1 MRCIVISIV
10 ISALLTSNL
19 FSRNG
24 EPSLL
29 AEKEAAKG
37 NWSTWRGP
45 NRDGLSAETGL
56 LSSWQEHEPKL
67 TWKIKGLGD
76 GFSSV
81 AVSEGR
87 IYTMGQRDG
96 VTKMIALSTK
106 AGTKIWE
113 VDVDSEAN
121 DGPNS
126 TPSVDEDRVY
136 GLTHAGQLVCI
147 NTTSGSILWKKHFL
161 TDFKGKMESGWGY
174 SESPIIDGGN
184 LICTPGGNSAV
195 MVALNKKTGEHLW
208 SAEMPTAIGDRGHDG
223 AGYSSIVIGQITGRK
238 QYVQLTGRGVIG
250 VDSESG
256 DLLWT
261 YNRIANGVANIPTP
275 IVKGDYIFCSTGYG
289 TGAALIQ
296 IHDRNGKCEVE
307 EKYFLKGN
315 ELQNHHGGMVLVA
328 DYIYCG
334 NGHNQGYPICLNMM
348 SGEYA
353 WGPVRGPGTG
363 SAAILYADGHLY
375 FRYESGDMALIEAT
389 PGEYKLKGTFKTD
402 EINGKSWPHPVIA
415 DKKLYLRD
423 QGTLMVYNIANA
435 K

>member
-1 MRCIVISIV
+1 MRCIIISLV
-10 ISALLTSNL
+10 TLALLTPNL
-19 FSRNG
+19 SAVDG
-24 EPSLL
+24 VPSPQ
-29 AEKEAAKG
+29 AKKEAAKG
-37 NWSTWRGP
+37 NWPTWRGP

-56 LSSWQEHEPKL
+56 LSSWQERGPKL
-67 TWKIKGLGD
+67 AWKVKGLGN
-76 GFSSV
+76 GLSSV
-81 AVSEGR
+81 AVAEGR
-87 IYTMGQRDG
+87 NYTMGRRDG
-96 VTKMIALSTK
+96 ATKMIALSTK
-106 AGTKIWE
+106 DGAKIWE
-113 VDVDSEAN
+113 SDMGSEAN
-121 DGPNS
+121 EDPNS
-126 TPSVDEDRVY
+126 TPSVDGDRVY
-136 GLTHAGQLVCI
+136 GLTHAGQLVCVG
-147 NTTSGSILWKKHFL
+147 TTDGSILWRKHFP

-174 SESPIIDGGN
+174 SESSIVDGDN

-195 MVALNKKTGEHLW
+195 MVALNKRTGEHLW
-208 SAEMPTAIGDRGHDG
+208 SAEMPAVIGDRGHDG
-223 AGYSSIVIGQITGRK
+223 AGYSSIVIGQIAGRK

-250 VDSESG
+250 VDSENG
-256 DLLWT
+256 NLLWT

-296 IHDRNGKCEVE
+296 IHDRNGKYEVE

-334 NGHNQGYPICLNMM
+334 HGHNQGHPICLNMM

-389 PGEYKLKGTFKTD
+389 PEEYKLKGTFKTD

-423 QGTLMVYNIANA
+423 QGTLMAYDIA

>member
-1 MRCIVISIV
+1 MHCIIISLV
-10 ISALLTSNL
+10 TLALLTPNL
-19 FSRNG
+19 SAVDG
-24 EPSLL
+24 VPSPQ
-29 AEKEAAKG
+29 AKKEAAKG

-56 LSSWQEHEPKL
+56 LSSWQERGPKL
-67 TWKIKGLGD
+67 AWKVKGLGN
-76 GFSSV
+76 GLSSV
-81 AVSEGR
+81 AVAEGR
-87 IYTMGQRDG
+87 IYTMGRRDG
-96 VTKMIALSTK
+96 ATKMIALSTK
-106 AGTKIWE
+106 DGAKIWE
-113 VDVDSEAN
+113 SDMGSEAN
-121 DGPNS
+121 EDPNS
-126 TPSVDEDRVY
+126 TPSVDGDRVY
-136 GLTHAGQLVCI
+136 GLTHAGQLVCVG
-147 NTTSGSILWKKHFL
+147 TTDGSILWRKHFP

-174 SESPIIDGGN
+174 SESSIVDGDN

-195 MVALNKKTGEHLW
+195 MVALNKRTGEHLW
-208 SAEMPTAIGDRGHDG
+208 SAEMPAVIGDRGHDG
-223 AGYSSIVIGQITGRK
+223 AGYSSIVIGQIAGRK

-250 VDSESG
+250 VDSENG
-256 DLLWT
+256 NLLWI

-296 IHDRNGKCEVE
+296 IHDRNGKYEVE

-334 NGHNQGYPICLNMM
+334 HGHNQGHPICLNMM

-389 PGEYKLKGTFKTD
+389 PEEYKLKGTFKTD

-423 QGTLMVYNIANA
+423 QGTLMAYDIA

>member
-1 MRCIVISIV
+1 MRCIIISLVIL
-10 ISALLTSNL
+10 ALLTSNL
-19 FSRNG
+19 SAVDG
-24 EPSLL
+24 VPSPQ
-29 AEKEAAKG
+29 AKKEAAKG

-56 LSSWQEHEPKL
+56 LSSWQERGPKL
-67 TWKIKGLGD
+67 AWKVKGLGN
-76 GFSSV
+76 GLSSV
-81 AVSEGR
+81 AVAEGR
-87 IYTMGQRDG
+87 IYTMGRRDG
-96 VTKMIALSTK
+96 ATKMIALSTK
-106 AGTKIWE
+106 DGAKIWE
-113 VDVDSEAN
+113 SDMGSEAN
-121 DGPNS
+121 EDPNS
-126 TPSVDEDRVY
+126 TPSVDGDRVY
-136 GLTHAGQLVCI
+136 GLTHAGQLVCVG
-147 NTTSGSILWKKHFL
+147 TTDGSILWRKHFP

-174 SESPIIDGGN
+174 SESSIVDGDN

-195 MVALNKKTGEHLW
+195 MVALNKRTGEHLW
-208 SAEMPTAIGDRGHDG
+208 SAEMPAVIGDRGHDG
-223 AGYSSIVIGQITGRK
+223 AGYSSIVIGQIAGRK

-250 VDSESG
+250 VDSENG
-256 DLLWT
+256 NLLWI

-296 IHDRNGKCEVE
+296 IHDRNGKYEVE

-334 NGHNQGYPICLNMM
+334 HGHNQGHPICLNMM

-389 PGEYKLKGTFKTD
+389 PEEYKLKGTFKTD

-423 QGTLMVYNIANA
+423 QGTLMAYDIA

>member
-1 MRCIVISIV
+1 MAQSC
-10 ISALLTSNL
+10 
-19 FSRNG
+19 
-24 EPSLL
+24 
-29 AEKEAAKG
+29 
-37 NWSTWRGP
+37 
-45 NRDGLSAETGL
+45 
-56 LSSWQEHEPKL
+56 
-67 TWKIKGLGD
+67 
-76 GFSSV
+76 
-81 AVSEGR
+81 GR
-87 IYTMGQRDG
+87 R
-96 VTKMIALSTK
+96 
-106 AGTKIWE
+106 
-113 VDVDSEAN
+113 
-121 DGPNS
+121 
-126 TPSVDEDRVY
+126 
-136 GLTHAGQLVCI
+136 
-147 NTTSGSILWKKHFL
+147 HFL
-161 TDFKGKMESGWGY
+161 TDFKGKMESRWGY

-184 LICTPGGNSAV
+184 LICTPCGNSAV

-296 IHDRNGKCEVE
+296 IHDRNGKYEVE

-315 ELQNHHGGMVLVA
+315 ELQHHHGGMVLVA

-334 NGHNQGYPICLNMM
+334 NGHNQGHPICLNMM

-363 SAAILYADGHLY
+363 SAAILYADSHLY
-375 FRYESGDMALIEAT
+375 FRYESDDMALIEAT
-389 PGEYKLKGTFKTD
+389 PGKYKLKGAFKTD
-402 EINGKSWPHPVIA
+402 EINGKSRLHPVIA

-423 QGTLMVYNIANA
+423 QGTLMVYNIANT

>member
-1 MRCIVISIV
+1 MRCLIISLVIL
-10 ISALLTSNL
+10 ALLTPNL
-19 FSRNG
+19 PAVDG
-24 EPSLL
+24 VPSPQ
-29 AEKEAAKG
+29 AKKEAAKG

-56 LSSWQEHEPKL
+56 LSSWQEREPKL
-67 TWKIKGLGD
+67 AWKVKGLGN
-76 GFSSV
+76 GLSSV
-81 AVSEGR
+81 AVAEGR
-87 IYTMGQRDG
+87 IYTMGRRDG
-96 VTKMIALSTK
+96 ATKMIALSTK
-106 AGTKIWE
+106 DGAKIWE
-113 VDVDSEAN
+113 SDMGSEAN
-121 DGPNS
+121 EDPNS
-126 TPSVDEDRVY
+126 TPSVDGDRVY
-136 GLTHAGQLVCI
+136 GLTHAGQLVCVG
-147 NTTSGSILWKKHFL
+147 TTDGSILWRKHFP
-161 TDFKGKMESGWGY
+161 TDFKGEMESGWGY
-174 SESPIIDGGN
+174 SESSIVDGDN

-195 MVALNKKTGEHLW
+195 MVSLNKRTGEHLW
-208 SAEMPTAIGDRGHDG
+208 SAEMPAVIGDRGHDG
-223 AGYSSIVIGQITGRK
+223 AGYSSIVIGQIAGRK

-250 VDSESG
+250 VDSENG
-256 DLLWT
+256 NLLWT

-275 IVKGDYIFCSTGYG
+275 IVKEDYIFCSTGYG

-296 IHDRNGKCEVE
+296 IHDRNGKYEVE

-334 NGHNQGYPICLNMM
+334 HGHNKGHPICLNMM
-348 SGEYA
+348 SGKYA

-389 PGEYKLKGTFKTD
+389 PDEYKLKGTFKTD

-423 QGTLMVYNIANA
+423 QGTLMAYDIA

>member
-1 MRCIVISIV
+1 MHCIVISIM
-10 ISALLTSNL
+10 ISTFITLNL
-19 FSRNG
+19 FANNG
-24 EPSLL
+24 GPSLL
-29 AEKEAAKG
+29 AKKEAANG

-45 NRDGLSAETGL
+45 SRDGLSAETNL

-67 TWKIKGLGD
+67 AWKTKGLGN

-81 AVSEGR
+81 AVADGQ
-87 IYTMGQRDG
+87 IYTMGQRDE

-106 AGTKIWE
+106 DGTKIWE
-113 VDVDSEAN
+113 TDVSSEAN

-136 GLTHAGQLVCI
+136 GLTYAGQLVCVSTI
-147 NTTSGSILWKKHFL
+147 NGSILWKKHL
-161 TDFKGKMESGWGY
+161 PTDFNGKMESRWGY
-174 SESPIIDGGN
+174 SESPIVDNGN

-195 MVALNKKTGEHLW
+195 MVALDKKTGKHLW
-208 SAEMPTAIGDRGHDG
+208 SAEMPADIGDQGHDG

-250 VDSESG
+250 VDSENG
-256 DLLWT
+256 DLLWA

-296 IHDRNGKCEVE
+296 IHNRNGKYEVE

-315 ELQNHHGGMVLVA
+315 ELQNHHGGMVLI
-328 DYIYCG
+328 DGYIYCG
-334 NGHNQGYPICLNMM
+334 NGHNKGHPICLNMM
-348 SGEYA
+348 NGEYA

-375 FRYESGDMALIEAT
+375 FRYESGDLALIEAT
-389 PGEYKLKGTFKTD
+389 PEEYKLKGTFKTD

-423 QGTLMVYNIANA
+423 QGTLMVYNVAQ
-435 K
+435 

>member
-1 MRCIVISIV
+1 M
-10 ISALLTSNL
+10 
-19 FSRNG
+19 
-24 EPSLL
+24 P
-29 AEKEAAKG
+29 
-37 NWSTWRGP
+37 
-45 NRDGLSAETGL
+45 
-56 LSSWQEHEPKL
+56 
-67 TWKIKGLGD
+67 
-76 GFSSV
+76 
-81 AVSEGR
+81 
-87 IYTMGQRDG
+87 
-96 VTKMIALSTK
+96 
-106 AGTKIWE
+106 
-113 VDVDSEAN
+113 
-121 DGPNS
+121 
-126 TPSVDEDRVY
+126 
-136 GLTHAGQLVCI
+136 
-147 NTTSGSILWKKHFL
+147 

-174 SESPIIDGGN
+174 SESSIVDGDN

-195 MVALNKKTGEHLW
+195 MVALDKRTGEHLW
-208 SAEMPTAIGDRGHDG
+208 SAEMPAVIGDRGHDG
-223 AGYSSIVIGQITGRK
+223 AGYSSIVIGQIAGRK

-250 VDSESG
+250 VDSENG
-256 DLLWT
+256 NLLWI

-296 IHDRNGKCEVE
+296 IHDRNGKYEVE

-334 NGHNQGYPICLNMM
+334 HGHNQGHPICLNMM

-389 PGEYKLKGTFKTD
+389 PDEYKLKGTFKTD

-423 QGTLMVYNIANA
+423 QGTLMAYDIA

>member
-1 MRCIVISIV
+1 MRCIIISLVIL
-10 ISALLTSNL
+10 ALLTPNL
-19 FSRNG
+19 SAVDG
-24 EPSLL
+24 VPSPQ

-56 LSSWQEHEPKL
+56 LSSWQERGPKL
-67 TWKIKGLGD
+67 AWKVKGLGN
-76 GFSSV
+76 GLSSV
-81 AVSEGR
+81 AVAEGR
-87 IYTMGQRDG
+87 IYTMGRRDG
-96 VTKMIALSTK
+96 ATKMIALSTK
-106 AGTKIWE
+106 DGAKIWE
-113 VDVDSEAN
+113 SDMDSEAN
-121 DGPNS
+121 EDPNS
-126 TPSVDEDRVY
+126 TPSVDGDRVY
-136 GLTHAGQLVCI
+136 GLTHAGQLVCVG
-147 NTTSGSILWKKHFL
+147 TTDGSILWRKHFP

-174 SESPIIDGGN
+174 SESSIVDGDN

-195 MVALNKKTGEHLW
+195 MVALNKRTGEHLW
-208 SAEMPTAIGDRGHDG
+208 SAEMPAVIGDRGHDG
-223 AGYSSIVIGQITGRK
+223 AGYSSIVIGQIAGRK

-250 VDSESG
+250 VDSENG
-256 DLLWT
+256 NLLWT

-296 IHDRNGKCEVE
+296 IHDRNGKYEVE

-334 NGHNQGYPICLNMM
+334 HGHNQGHPICLNMM

-389 PGEYKLKGTFKTD
+389 PEEYKLKGTFKTD

-423 QGTLMVYNIANA
+423 QGTLMAYDIA

>member
-1 MRCIVISIV
+1 MRCIMI
-10 ISALLTSNL
+10 
-19 FSRNG
+19 
-24 EPSLL
+24 SLL
-29 AEKEAAKG
+29 ILAFLTPHLFAVVGVPSAQAKKEAAKG
-37 NWSTWRGP
+37 HWSTWRGP

-56 LSSWQEHEPKL
+56 LSSWQERRPKL
-67 TWKIKGLGD
+67 AWKVKGLGN
-76 GFSSV
+76 GLSSV
-81 AVSEGR
+81 AVTEGR
-87 IYTMGQRDG
+87 IYTMGKRDG
-96 VTKMIALSTK
+96 AIKMIALNSK
-106 AGTKIWE
+106 DGAKIWE
-113 VDVDSEAN
+113 SDIGSEAN
-121 DGPNS
+121 EGPNS
-126 TPSVDEDRVY
+126 TPSVDGDRVY
-136 GLTHAGQLVCI
+136 GLTHAGRLVCV
-147 NTTSGSILWKKHFL
+147 NTTDGSILWRKHL
-161 TDFKGKMESGWGY
+161 PTDFNGKMESGWGY
-174 SESPIIDGGN
+174 SESSIIDGDN

-208 SAEMPTAIGDRGHDG
+208 SAEMPAAIGERGHDG
-223 AGYSSIVIGQITGRK
+223 AGYSSIVIGQIAGRK

-250 VDSESG
+250 VDSVSG

-261 YNRIANGVANIPTP
+261 YNRIANDVANIPTP

-296 IHDRNGKCEVE
+296 IHDRNGKYEVE

-334 NGHNQGYPICLNMM
+334 HGHNQGHPICLNMM

-389 PGEYKLKGTFKTD
+389 PEEYKLKGTFKTD

-423 QGTLMVYNIANA
+423 QGTLMAYDIA

>member
-1 MRCIVISIV
+1 MRCIIISLV
-10 ISALLTSNL
+10 TLALLTPNL
-19 FSRNG
+19 SAVDG
-24 EPSLL
+24 VPSPQ
-29 AEKEAAKG
+29 AKKEAAKG
-37 NWSTWRGP
+37 NWPTWRGP

-56 LSSWQEHEPKL
+56 LSSWQEREPEL
-67 TWKIKGLGD
+67 AWKVKDLGNGL
-76 GFSSV
+76 SSV
-81 AVSEGR
+81 SVAEGR
-87 IYTMGQRDG
+87 IYTMGKRDG
-96 VTKMIALSTK
+96 ATKMIALSTK
-106 AGTKIWE
+106 DGAKIWE
-113 VDVDSEAN
+113 VDIETDTNE
-121 DGPNS
+121 DPNS
-126 TPSVDEDRVY
+126 TPSVDGDRVY
-136 GLTHAGQLVCI
+136 GLTHAGQLVCVE
-147 NTTSGSILWKKHFL
+147 TTDGSILWRKHFP

-174 SESPIIDGGN
+174 SESSVVDGDN

-195 MVALNKKTGEHLW
+195 MVALNKRTGEHLW
-208 SAEMPTAIGDRGHDG
+208 SAEMPVDIGDRGHDG
-223 AGYSSIVIGQITGRK
+223 AGYSSIVIGQIAGRK

-250 VDSESG
+250 VDSENG

-296 IHDRNGKCEVE
+296 IHDRNGKYEVE

-334 NGHNQGYPICLNMM
+334 HGHNQGHPICLNMM

-389 PGEYKLKGTFKTD
+389 PEEYKLKGTFKTD

-423 QGTLMVYNIANA
+423 QGTLMAYNIA